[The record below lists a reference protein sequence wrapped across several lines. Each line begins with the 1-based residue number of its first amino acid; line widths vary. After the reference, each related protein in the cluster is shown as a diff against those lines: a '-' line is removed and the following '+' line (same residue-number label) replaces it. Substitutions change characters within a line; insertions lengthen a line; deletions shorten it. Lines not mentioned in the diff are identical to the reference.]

1 MPPSHAP
8 HLLPLLRAAA
18 MACAVLALPSAQAQ
32 STSATANPDT
42 ALCSQRADANCWQ
55 TLALPGSAGQL
66 RYLASQHPGSTAPS
80 SALLVMHGHPRDAGR
95 SFEAGLAA
103 ARGAGQLAQTLVV
116 APLYQVADAERCH
129 SPGMPQA
136 SPGDALWTCASWLA
150 GKPSEGEHPITSF
163 AALDALVQALHSQWP
178 TLRSITLAGFSAGAQ
193 MLQHS
198 VGFAAA
204 APAGITLRYVI
215 ADPGSWLYFDPVRP
229 QPQRGGQDVDW
240 SACSGP
246 EGAGSCEFRFTQ
258 PDPAAC
264 PGYDHWKYGVQ
275 RLPAALPH
283 SAAQAR
289 ARYAQV
295 HIEYLEGA
303 LDSGTD
309 KAAYYRILDK
319 SCAAQLQGPF
329 RLQRGLAYLA
339 YERSVLQPATPRRL
353 TVVPGCAH
361 NVACV
366 LPSAAARPA
375 LFPAP

>member
-1 MPPSHAP
+1 M
-8 HLLPLLRAAA
+8 
-18 MACAVLALPSAQAQ
+18 
-32 STSATANPDT
+32 
-42 ALCSQRADANCWQ
+42 
-55 TLALPGSAGQL
+55 G
-66 RYLASQHPGSTAPS
+66 
-80 SALLVMHGHPRDAGR
+80 
-95 SFEAGLAA
+95 
-103 ARGAGQLAQTLVV
+103 
-116 APLYQVADAERCH
+116 
-129 SPGMPQA
+129 
-136 SPGDALWTCASWLA
+136 
-150 GKPSEGEHPITSF
+150 
-163 AALDALVQALHSQWP
+163 
-178 TLRSITLAGFSAGAQ
+178 
-193 MLQHS
+193 
-198 VGFAAA
+198 
-204 APAGITLRYVI
+204 
-215 ADPGSWLYFDPVRP
+215 
-229 QPQRGGQDVDW
+229 
-240 SACSGP
+240 
-246 EGAGSCEFRFTQ
+246 CEFRFTQ

-289 ARYAQV
+289 ARYAQA

-339 YERSVLQPATPRRL
+339 YERSVLQPAVPRRL